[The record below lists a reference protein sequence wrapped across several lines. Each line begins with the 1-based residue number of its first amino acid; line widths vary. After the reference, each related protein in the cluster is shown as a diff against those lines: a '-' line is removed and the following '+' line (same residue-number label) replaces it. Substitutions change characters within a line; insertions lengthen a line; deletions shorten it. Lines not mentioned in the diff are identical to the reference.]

1 MLFKFTFYPILI
13 VNTIIDIYS
22 EVNKEIDNLDFK
34 AIYEPI
40 GFRQD
45 QIELFVASTSMTY
58 GAAIAHCAESRS
70 SLYTVHSQVDI
81 KAIFKQFSV
90 KGIWLDVFVKGSSTT
105 ALGFDGF
112 GLVEK
117 TKDGVVIN
125 MNNLAVADI
134 SITKKVFLKLDEETF
149 SYETAPTTEEKSV
162 ICYKPLTFPKGAKDV
177 KEMELF
183 KTKIK
188 KRIER
193 QKEWAENLDDELEN
207 IEAFLPVFHW

>member
-1 MLFKFTFYPILI
+1 VLRLR
-13 VNTIIDIYS
+13 

-45 QIELFVASTSMTY
+45 QIELFVAPTSMTY
-58 GAAIAHCAESRS
+58 SAANAHCAESRS
-70 SLYTVHSQVDI
+70 SLYTVHPQDDI

-90 KGIWLDVFVKGSSTT
+90 KGIWLDIFVKGSSTT
-105 ALGFDGF
+105 ALGFDGY

-117 TKDGVVIN
+117 TKDNVVIN

-134 SITKKVFLKLDEETF
+134 STTKKVFLKLDEETF

-162 ICYKPLTFPKGAKDV
+162 ICYKPLTKAMG
-177 KEMELF
+177 
-183 KTKIK
+183 
-188 KRIER
+188 
-193 QKEWAENLDDELEN
+193 
-207 IEAFLPVFHW
+207 